1 MLVDVGTNTEVVV
14 GNKDR
19 MIAASCPAGPAFEGG
34 EIKYGMPAYD
44 GAIEHVQFERDTLK
58 YKTISGVK
66 PTGIC
71 GSGLIDLLAELKNT
85 GKMNYLG
92 VLEKGL
98 DEFMIAPEYNLSLS
112 RSDISALAQAKAAN
126 YCGQKIVLRE
136 YGIMPEDVSNMYI
149 AGGFGNYLDIKNA
162 IGIGFIANVRL
173 ENIHRVGNTALQGA
187 SQMLLSGRLRSQI
200 EEICNNIEHIEL
212 ETTEDF
218 FELFVDGCQFNPM
231 IM

>member
-1 MLVDVGTNTEVVV
+1 MKSN
-14 GNKDR
+14 
-19 MIAASCPAGPAFEGG
+19 
-34 EIKYGMPAYD
+34 
-44 GAIEHVQFERDTLK
+44 
-58 YKTISGVK
+58 
-66 PTGIC
+66 
-71 GSGLIDLLAELKNT
+71 
-85 GKMNYLG
+85 
-92 VLEKGL
+92 KGL
-98 DEFMIAPEYNLSLS
+98 TLIESLVCLV
-112 RSDISALAQAKAAN
+112 I
-126 YCGQKIVLRE
+126 
-136 YGIMPEDVSNMYI
+136 
-149 AGGFGNYLDIKNA
+149 